1 MTDRRPTSAD
11 GLRASRV
18 VRLGAFVTGRSEQDL
33 HTALRDSGTIISV
46 ETSLEGAAETATIL
60 LSSLARMPGQVCLVN
75 DDAIDGRD
83 VLPVLGDIYSS
94 LRAEQTLTVA
104 PSVTEAVGITG
115 PGVTT
120 HVHVGL
126 EQCRDQACA
135 SSSRSC
141 VRVVPDGY
149 GAHLVR
155 DGMIEQKRP
164 PYATGHML
172 AAAFGAGEAFTI
184 AADITVE
191 PTTQQPVMSFCPV
204 TLSDDLT
211 AAPDLPAGTEI
222 DAALL
227 GLGAVGT
234 AAVVIL
240 AGMGIGGSLLVA
252 DRQQFAEENVGTYS
266 LGTAADAAA
275 ETHKVDLA
283 ADALRPHFDIYEHRG
298 DIADL
303 PARVDANELP
313 WPHMVLSAVD
323 SIDARHDVQRL
334 WADQHI
340 DVGTGSTT
348 VGLHHARAQGA
359 CLQCFFPIRTD
370 GPTPEQRLADQLGID
385 ARALGRDEPWTDEEI
400 AALPASADPR
410 LATLIGKPKCA
421 TANLLGITSL
431 PGADDYRPSVPFV
444 SQQAACLLVGRLI
457 AELLSPSPGQAVDAP
472 PQTNFAQFDTLV
484 GPTWAD
490 LEGRDPS
497 YGCYCQQRRPIIARV
512 RDYRSALSTKP
523 VRTGR

>member
-1 MTDRRPTSAD
+1 M
-11 GLRASRV
+11 
-18 VRLGAFVTGRSEQDL
+18 
-33 HTALRDSGTIISV
+33 
-46 ETSLEGAAETATIL
+46 
-60 LSSLARMPGQVCLVN
+60 
-75 DDAIDGRD
+75 
-83 VLPVLGDIYSS
+83 
-94 LRAEQTLTVA
+94 
-104 PSVTEAVGITG
+104 TEAVRITG
-115 PGVTT
+115 LGIAT

-126 EQCRDQACA
+126 EQCGDQACA
-135 SSSRSC
+135 RSSRSC

-164 PYATGHML
+164 PYAAGYML
-172 AAAFGAGEAFTI
+172 AAAFGAGEAFTV
-184 AADITVE
+184 AADIAFDPATRR
-191 PTTQQPVMSFCPV
+191 PVMSFCPV
-204 TLSDDLT
+204 TLSDDVT
-211 AAPDLPAGTEI
+211 AAPDLLAATEI

-252 DRQQFAEENVGTYS
+252 DRQQFADENIGTYS

-275 ETHKVDLA
+275 KTHKVDLA
-283 ADALRPHFDIYEHRG
+283 ADVLRPHFNIYEHRG

-303 PARVDANELP
+303 PARIDANELP
-313 WPHMVLSAVD
+313 WPRMALSAVN

-334 WADQHI
+334 WADHHI

-348 VGLHHARAQGA
+348 VGLHHSRTQDA

-385 ARALGRDEPWTDEEI
+385 VRALGRDEPWTPEEI

-410 LATLIGKPKCA
+410 LAALIGKPKCA
-421 TANLLGITSL
+421 TANLLGLTAL
-431 PGADDYRPSVPFV
+431 RGADDYRPSVPFV

-457 AELLSPSPGQAVDAP
+457 AELLSAQSGNVAAP
-472 PQTNFAQFDTLV
+472 PPTNFAQYDTLV

-497 YGCYCQQRRPIIARV
+497 PGCYCQQRSPIIARV
-512 RDYRSALSTKP
+512 RDYRSTLTTKP
-523 VRTGR
+523 VWTEH

>member
-1 MTDRRPTSAD
+1 MTEERSDSG

-18 VRLGAFVTGRSEQDL
+18 VRLGASVTGRSEEDL
-33 HTALRDSGTIISV
+33 HTALTDSATIISV
-46 ETSLEGAAETATIL
+46 ETGLPGAAETVTIL

-75 DDAIDGRD
+75 DDAIDGND
-83 VLPVLGDIYSS
+83 VPPVLADVYSS
-94 LRAEQTLTVA
+94 LRAGQTLTVA
-104 PSVTEAVGITG
+104 PSVTKAVHVTG
-115 PGVTT
+115 PGVAT
-120 HVHVGL
+120 HIHVGL
-126 EQCRDQACA
+126 EQCRDSACVN
-135 SSSRSC
+135 SSRSC
-141 VRVVPDGY
+141 VRIVPDGY

-155 DGMIEQKRP
+155 DGIIEQKRP

-191 PTTQQPVMSFCPV
+191 RTTQQSVMSFCPV

-234 AAVVIL
+234 AAAVIL
-240 AGMGIGGSLLVA
+240 AGMGIGGSLLIA

-266 LGTAADAAA
+266 LGTAADAVGK
-275 ETHKVDLA
+275 THKVDLA
-283 ADALRPHFDIYEHRG
+283 ADVLKPRFDIREHRG

-303 PARVDANELP
+303 PARVDANEVP
-313 WPHMVLSAVD
+313 WPRVVLSAVD
-323 SIDARHDVQRL
+323 SIEARHNLQRL
-334 WADQHI
+334 WANDHI

-348 VGLHHARAQGA
+348 VGLHHAAAQGA
-359 CLQCFFPIRTD
+359 CLQCFFPTQTE
-370 GPTPEQRLADQLGID
+370 GPTPEQQLATRLGVDERI
-385 ARALGRDEPWTDEEI
+385 LGRDEPWTEKEI

-410 LATLIGKPKCA
+410 IATLIGKPKCA
-421 TANLLGITSL
+421 TANLLGITTL
-431 PGADDYRPSVPFV
+431 PGADNYRPSVPFV

-457 AELLSPSPGQAVDAP
+457 AELPSPPGQAADARTR
-472 PQTNFAQFDTLV
+472 TNFAQYDTLL

-490 LEGRDPS
+490 LEGRNPS
-497 YGCYCQQRRPIIARV
+497 PRCYCRQRSSIIAQV
-512 RDYRSALSTKP
+512 RNHRSALDGAGPS
-523 VRTGR
+523 R